1 MKITNIL
8 EGLVYQNKIILL
20 QRIVIELSIDYNLNL
35 DQLIDK
41 YILKKNEIISKPRKK
56 LLLIE

>member
-20 QRIVIELSIDYNLNL
+20 QNLVSELSTDHNLNL

-41 YILKKNEIISKPRKK
+41 DILKKNEIISKPKKK
-56 LLLIE
+56 LLLIK

>member
-41 YILKKNEIISKPRKK
+41 YILKRNEIISKPRKK

>member
-20 QRIVIELSIDYNLNL
+20 QNLVSELSTDHNLNL

-41 YILKKNEIISKPRKK
+41 YILKKNEIISKPKKK

>member
-56 LLLIE
+56 LLLTE